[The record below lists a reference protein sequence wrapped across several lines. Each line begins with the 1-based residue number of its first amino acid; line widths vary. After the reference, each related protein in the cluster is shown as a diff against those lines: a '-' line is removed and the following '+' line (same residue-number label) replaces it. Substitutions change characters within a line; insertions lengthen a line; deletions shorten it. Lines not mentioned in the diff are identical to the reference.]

1 LRNRRAG
8 TGQLL
13 CWFIIAWCSFFSL
26 PADGAEPFADQLTA
40 LAAKCD
46 ELGLKEQA
54 EVTRRWNVP
63 RHLGRQYLF
72 LPVATDPAV
81 PRAGAPTVVRQ
92 WYERFSA
99 IRRERGAA
107 LFGEA
112 KTACDQGKAAYAYQL
127 LHEVLREDPEHAEAR
142 RILGYVKSSGG
153 LWMLPD
159 AERMVAQPART
170 DHPKLGWRARAYWRL
185 EAPHFQIATNHSV
198 REAQEA
204 GRQLEDLHALWR
216 QIFFR
221 YWSTPEALAARFAGG
236 NEPLAPERP
245 KMQVAICKTREEY
258 EAQLPDVPQAAI
270 TLGIYLNQQ
279 KTAFFFAGDTSVY
292 PTWYHEATHQ
302 LFQESLPRLIEEP
315 GRERNFWAVEG
326 AALYMESLVQ
336 RDGWWSGGG
345 CEAERLQFA
354 RRNAATAGDR
364 QLPIE
369 RLAGLSR
376 EAVQTSPDIRQLY
389 AQAAGLAH
397 FLIDGEGGRH
407 REGFVDLLAAI
418 YRGEDA
424 GDALAKS
431 TGESLGSLD
440 GKYRAFLNVTDA
452 DLAGVVAPERVRY
465 LWFGGASVSD
475 KGLAHLAGC
484 KNLQWIDLSLTAV
497 TDEGLKHLSAASGLK
512 QLFLEGSKVTDASL
526 AMIAGF
532 KQLEELDLS
541 KLSISDNGLAAIAG
555 MRSVKVLHLTGSPVT
570 DAGLEHLRGLKQL
583 ERLEAEG
590 TQVTAEGLGR
600 LRAALPKLKG
610 T

>member
-1 LRNRRAG
+1 MALRFFG
-8 TGQLL
+8 SLVL
-13 CWFIIAWCSFFSL
+13 WSFISTSAS
-26 PADGAEPFADQLTA
+26 ADSFADQLAA
-40 LAAKCD
+40 LVAKCD

-63 RHLGRQYLF
+63 RHLGWQYLF
-72 LPVATDPAV
+72 LPAANDPAV

-99 IRRERGAA
+99 IRRERAAA
-107 LFGEA
+107 LFAEA
-112 KTACDQGKAAYAYQL
+112 KTACDQRKAAYAYQL

-185 EAPHFQIATNHSV
+185 ETPHFQIATNHSA
-198 REAQEA
+198 REATEA

-216 QIFFR
+216 QVFFR

-236 NEPLAPERP
+236 SEPLAPERP

-258 EAQLPDVPQAAI
+258 VAQLPDVPQAAI
-270 TLGIYLNQQ
+270 TLGIYLNEQR
-279 KTAFFFAGDTSVY
+279 TAFFFAGDTSVY

-302 LFQESLPRLIEEP
+302 LFQQSLPRTVDQP
-315 GRERNFWAVEG
+315 GQQRNFWAVEG

-336 RDGWWSGGG
+336 RDGWWTAGG

-354 RRNAATAGDR
+354 RRYAATSGDR
-364 QLPIE
+364 KLPIQ

-376 EAVQTSPDIRQLY
+376 EAMQTSPDIRQLY

-397 FLIDGEGGRH
+397 FLIDGEGCRY
-407 REGFVDLLAAI
+407 REVFVDLLASI

-424 GDALAKS
+424 ADALAKA
-431 TGESLGSLD
+431 TGESFATLD
-440 GKYRAFLNVTDA
+440 AKYRAFLNVTDA
-452 DLAGVVAPERVRY
+452 DLAGVIAPERVRY
-465 LWFGGASVSD
+465 LWLGGTSVND
-475 KGLAHLAGC
+475 KGLARLAGC
-484 KNLQWIDLSLTAV
+484 KSLQWIDLSLTAV
-497 TDEGLKHLSAASGLK
+497 TDEGLKHLSAAGGLK
-512 QLFLEGSKVTDASL
+512 QLFLEGTKVTDASL
-526 AMIAGF
+526 PLIAGF

-541 KLSISDNGLAAIAG
+541 RLSLTDEGLAAIAG
-555 MRSVKVLHLTGSPVT
+555 MRSLKVLHLTGSPIS

-583 ERLEAEG
+583 ETLETSG
-590 TQVTAEGLGR
+590 TMITPEGLAR
-600 LRAALPKLKG
+600 LRMALPKLQ
-610 T
+610 